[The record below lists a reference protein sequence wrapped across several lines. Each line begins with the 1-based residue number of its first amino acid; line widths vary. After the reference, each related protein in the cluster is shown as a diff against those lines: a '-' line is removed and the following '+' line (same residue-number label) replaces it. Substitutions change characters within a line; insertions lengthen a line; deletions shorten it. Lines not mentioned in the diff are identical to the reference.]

1 MDWLTVVVNLV
12 SGTFAGTIASF
23 IATRRIERLKADWNK
38 ELQESQNR
46 FSIGVNSHQAQ
57 IGFDK
62 RAEFCERYMEE
73 ALRIL
78 NTRNAADRFV
88 AFDTARLVE
97 IRHRGAIWLPKRDF
111 DEFKVF
117 EESLANAAAETY
129 GEDQSPLPTGA
140 HVRRLIG

>member
-97 IRHRGAIWLPKRDF
+97 IRHRGAIWLPKSATSMSSKSSR
-111 DEFKVF
+111 KA
-117 EESLANAAAETY
+117 SRTPQQKPMAKTN
-129 GEDQSPLPTGA
+129 PPC
-140 HVRRLIG
+140 RRALMSGD